1 MAFRTSS
8 KSNELLGYPADARL
22 LIINADDFGLCDAIT
37 DAIHRS
43 ITRGIVRSTTVMM
56 PCAGAQHALDLL
68 KQQPE
73 MAFGVHLT
81 VICDTLNPT
90 FGPLTP
96 SEQVPSLVNEAGIF
110 YDFDGM
116 SELLAKAQIDELE
129 TEFRAQIE
137 AVLDSQLKP
146 THLDWHCLRFGHRND
161 IYDLMLNLAKE
172 YGLAL
177 RVIGQKMTEKVQ
189 AQGLPCND
197 YDFLDSFSIDV
208 ANKFAS
214 YARLLRELPAGLS
227 EWAVHPGFGNAEL
240 AALQPTGLPI
250 RQSDLDALTSPA
262 MQEII
267 KEEGIILLD
276 YRSLQ
281 AVWNEA

>member
-1 MAFRTSS
+1 MTFRTSS
-8 KSNELLGYPADARL
+8 TSNELLGYPPDARL
-22 LIINADDFGLCDAIT
+22 LLINADDFGMCDAIT
-37 DAIHRS
+37 DAIQRS
-43 ITRGIVRSTTVMM
+43 ITQGVVRSTTVMM

-73 MAFGVHLT
+73 IAFGVHLT
-81 VICDTLNPT
+81 VICDTLGTT

-96 SEQVPSLVNEAGIF
+96 REQVPSLVNDAGIF

-116 SELLAKAQIDELE
+116 TELLAKARLDELE
-129 TEFRAQIE
+129 SEFRAQIE
-137 AVLDSQLKP
+137 AVLEAGLKP
-146 THLDWHCLRFGHRND
+146 THLDWHCLRFGQRND
-161 IYDLMLNLAKE
+161 IYDLMLHLAKE

-177 RVIGQKMTEKVQ
+177 RVIGQRMIDKVQ
-189 AQGLPCND
+189 GQGLPCND

-208 ANKFAS
+208 ANKPAS
-214 YARLLRELPAGLS
+214 YTRLLRELPAGLS
-227 EWAVHPGFGNAEL
+227 EWAVHPGFGNEEL

-250 RQSDLDALTSPA
+250 RQSDLEALTSPA

-267 KEEGIILLD
+267 DEEGIILLE

-281 AVWNEA
+281 TVWNKA